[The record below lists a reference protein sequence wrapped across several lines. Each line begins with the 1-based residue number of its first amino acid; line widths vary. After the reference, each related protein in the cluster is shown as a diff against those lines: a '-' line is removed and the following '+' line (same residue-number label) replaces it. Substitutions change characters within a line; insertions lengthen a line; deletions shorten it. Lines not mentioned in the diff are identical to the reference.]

1 VCVCVCLLIKIH
13 KEIDKMMKNF
23 V

>member
-1 VCVCVCLLIKIH
+1 VCVCLLIKIH